1 MKIAFSK
8 PEPPA
13 SGSYVVAVLED
24 RKLAPA
30 ASALDKKTGGVIT
43 RAMAAT
49 RFKGKK
55 NELLDILAPKGVP
68 FARIVLMGLGKLDKL
83 DTQGAEALGGKLV
96 EHLNKVGESLATVS
110 VEQIQGSPVGPA
122 EMAAHL
128 AMGAKLR
135 AYRFDKYKTREK
147 EDAKPTLKSLNL
159 LVTDVAAARKVH
171 GPLDR
176 VADAI
181 HFTRDIV
188 SEPPNVIYP
197 ESLAERCKRLAAFGV
212 KVEIFDEKQL
222 EKLGAGALLGVG
234 QGSARP
240 SRMVILRY
248 EGAPKA
254 KDKRPVAF
262 VGKGVTFDTGG
273 ISIKPSAGMEDMK
286 WDMA

>member
-8 PEPPA
+8 PETPTT
-13 SGSYVVAVLED
+13 GSYVVTVLED

-30 ASALDKKTGGVIT
+30 AAALDKKTGGVIT
-43 RAMAAT
+43 RAMGAT

-55 NELLDILAPKGVP
+55 DELLDILAPKGVP
-68 FARIVLMGLGKLDKL
+68 FARIVLAGLGKLDKL
-83 DTQGAEALGGKLV
+83 DANGAEALGGKLV
-96 EHLNKVGESLATVS
+96 EHLNRAGETQATVS
-110 VEQIQGSPVGPA
+110 AEQIPGSPLGA
-122 EMAAHL
+122 SEFAAHA

-135 AYRFDKYKTREK
+135 SYRFDKYKTREK
-147 EDAKPTLKSLNL
+147 EDAKPTLKAINF

-171 GPLDR
+171 GPLDH

-181 HFTRDIV
+181 HFTRDLV
-188 SEPPNVIYP
+188 SEPPNVLYP
-197 ESLAERCKRLAAFGV
+197 ESLAERCKRLASFGV

-234 QGSARP
+234 QGSVRP

-254 KDKRPVAF
+254 KDK
-262 VGKGVTFDTGG
+262 
-273 ISIKPSAGMEDMK
+273 
-286 WDMA
+286 